1 MAEEFT
7 SKFKVDISD
16 LKKSLADARN
26 EIKLANAA
34 FKAGTAGM
42 DDWTKDADGL
52 TKKLEQLQTVLKSQ
66 KTILNT
72 YKQQLEQ
79 AEDAEQ
85 DSAKRADELRAKLKQ
100 LADQGVDKASDE
112 YKKYAA
118 ELKKAEA
125 EQDSN
130 EKSVN
135 KLRLQVLNAEAA
147 VGKTEKELR
156 QYENALDQ
164 AERGVEDL
172 SRAEDRAHDT
182 TGKLGDGFTV
192 LKGAM
197 ASLVADGIRKVASE
211 LKSLIVDGAKY
222 ADDILTLSKQ
232 TSVSTDTLQR
242 YGYMADLVDVEV
254 GTVAKSMQKLTKS
267 MSSARKGTGSAYDA
281 FEKLGVS
288 VTDSNGALRD
298 NEDVFNDVIG
308 ALGKMTN
315 ATERD
320 ATAMDIFG
328 KSATTLNPL
337 IEAGADQIAAWNKE
351 AEEMG
356 YIMDE
361 EALAGMGA
369 LQDSFD
375 RFNLQITAIKNNVS
389 AGLAPAV
396 SEGADQL
403 RRMVSDVDWK
413 AFGQQIGEVFKGLL
427 SAFEW
432 IVTHGAEVSAV
443 LSGIIAAFAAYKIM
457 QIVQSIG
464 TMTKALT
471 TMNAAANANPYVL
484 LVSVLV
490 GLAAATVSW
499 ANSLR
504 EAYMESDPLISSV
517 TAATDALGDQVQK
530 LNEISTAY
538 EEAKAAREANVESGL
553 TELAHVQSLYTELST
568 LADENGRV
576 TDANRARAE
585 FILGELNTALGTEYS
600 MQGNL
605 IQQYQ
610 SMKQSVDELIQKKRA
625 EVVLAAQ
632 EDAYRQAIVGRADAE
647 RALTDCVQAKYDAE
661 VKMADLAQEIT
672 EKQAEMNKA
681 AAEGSSATAGLGA
694 QISLLKQAYEE
705 AKGELADYDAAIQN
719 SAEVVDQY
727 ARDITE
733 YEKNATNAITD
744 NYDKIQYKSWETAKA
759 QGEASSEASQ
769 AVITAAQTASTQW
782 LDTLGK
788 MVSDATGKKVE
799 FEDAGSGMV
808 QAYVDGQK
816 QNELLPASEVQAIN
830 KQMMWHIRALNQ
842 EMAASGGN
850 AVEGLA
856 GGINANAFMAT
867 NAGRNL
873 AEQLLAG
880 FRARMDEHSPSK
892 EMKKSGKNAVLGTV
906 EGIEE
911 NKKLVNASATNL
923 ATGLVSA
930 MNNALKISGGTS
942 KVTGEIGKSA
952 ALGVIEGATKLK
964 GKMMKALEK
973 LGEVYINM
981 ANSRREAMKK
991 NNEPTI
997 QDEIAFWS
1005 EIVAAAKK
1013 GSAAYKLA
1021 VYNLQLAKL
1030 DLAIQI
1036 KKHNAEIKKAQAEV
1050 KKAQAELDK
1059 SQQETAKKAR
1069 ELKANLRKDTKKITQ
1084 QLTQD
1089 IAKAL
1094 NTYDDKVRQ
1103 IRDNLAS
1110 NMKSIQDNAAKE
1122 IAAVRENLTSEINAL
1137 WDNYE
1142 SAVASR
1148 KQSIMDSMN
1157 LFGTVK
1163 LEDWVSKD
1171 DLMRNLN
1178 QQVEALDAW
1187 NKVLNNL
1194 RGRIK
1199 NQNLLAELE
1208 KQGVGSLQ
1216 LLQSIDS
1223 MSNEQLRDYEALY
1236 AKKEQIAE
1244 NRALTENQDLLT
1256 QTQYQI
1262 ELLKQKAAEEEQ
1274 VIQDTATRTCEE
1286 LRTAA
1291 QAEITELTI
1300 ALAENIQALREAA
1313 DSQIAA
1319 LKQKYKEGM
1328 KDLIKEAKKDA
1339 TDIGKNLA
1347 NGIGEGFKK
1356 QMPAIAAEIRR
1367 QVADLVSSIKSQM
1380 KIASPS
1386 KVMAEIGDFMAQGL
1400 GVGYVDRMKKVK
1412 EDILGTLPNVAASNM
1427 LGGLQSGSVAGG
1439 TVNNSNSSRSMNFTQ
1454 NIYAP
1459 QQPSRIELYR
1469 QTKNLLELAERGA

>member
-172 SRAEDRAHDT
+172 SRAEDRANDT

-222 ADDILTLSKQ
+222 ADDLLTLSKQ

-267 MSSARKGTGSAYDA
+267 MSSASKGTGSAYKA
-281 FEKLGVS
+281 FEKLGVNI
-288 VTDSNGALRD
+288 TDSNGALRD

-315 ATERD
+315 ETERD
-320 ATAMDIFG
+320 ATAMDLFG
-328 KSATTLNPL
+328 KSATNLNPL

-361 EALAGMGA
+361 EALAGMSA

-413 AFGQQIGEVFKGLL
+413 AFGQQIGEAFKWLL

-457 QIVQSIG
+457 QIVQGIG

-499 ANSLR
+499 AKSLKDAYNESNYFIKGVKDATATINEHTQIINDMASAYD
-504 EAYMESDPLISSV
+504 EAR
-517 TAATDALGDQVQK
+517 T
-530 LNEISTAY
+530 
-538 EEAKAAREANVESGL
+538 AREENMNAGL
-553 TELAHVQSLYTELST
+553 AEMAHIETLTAELAT
-568 LADENGRV
+568 LADENGKV
-576 TDANRARAE
+576 AEKDQSRAQ
-585 FILGELNTALGTEYS
+585 FILGELNTALGTEYE
-600 MQGNL
+600 MQDGI
-605 IQQYQ
+605 IQQYKDMQ
-610 SMKQSVDELIQKKRA
+610 AAVDELIQKKRA
-625 EVVLAAQ
+625 EIILQSQ
-632 EDAYRQAIVGRADAE
+632 EEAYRQAITGRADAE
-647 RALTDCVQAKYDAE
+647 RELETAIQNKYNAE
-661 VKMADLAQEIT
+661 RKLGEISAEIT
-672 EKQAEMNKA
+672 SKQAEMNKEA
-681 AAEGSSATAGLGA
+681 AKGSQAVAGLGVE
-694 QISLLKQAYEE
+694 ISLLKQAYNE
-705 AKGELADYDAAIQN
+705 AKDSLGEYDKAIQK
-719 SAEVVDQY
+719 SADVVDQY
-727 ARDITE
+727 AHDVTQ
-733 YEKNATNAITD
+733 YEDNATKAITG
-744 NYDKIQYKSWETAKA
+744 NYKKIQYESWETAKA
-759 QGEASSEASQ
+759 QGEASNAASQ
-769 AVITAAQTASTQW
+769 AVITGAEAGTQAW
-782 LDTLGK
+782 SDSLGA
-788 MVSDATGKKVE
+788 MVSEATGKKVE
-799 FEDAGSGMV
+799 FKDAGEGMV

-816 QNELLPASEVQAIN
+816 YGEEMPATQVQVMAQKMMFQMQALAN
-830 KQMMWHIRALNQ
+830 KMGD
-842 EMAASGGN
+842 SGAN
-850 AVEGLA
+850 AVAGLA
-856 GGINANAFMAT
+856 NGVNANAFMAT

-880 FRARMDEHSPSK
+880 FRSRMDEHSPSK
-892 EMKKSGKNAVLGTV
+892 EMIKSGKNAVLGAV
-906 EGIEE
+906 KGIDD
-911 NKKLVNASATNL
+911 NKKLVNDSASSL
-923 ATGLVSA
+923 ASGIVNTMKTV
-930 MNNALKISGGTS
+930 LKINGGVS
-942 KVTGEIGKSA
+942 EVTGAVGKSI
-952 ALGVIEGATKLK
+952 ALGVIKGADEMK
-964 GKMMKALEK
+964 GDLMKSAEK
-973 LGEVYINM
+973 YAKPYVDA
-981 ANSRREAMKK
+981 ANQRRQDMKK
-991 NNEPTI
+991 SNEPTI
-997 QDEIAFWS
+997 QNEIAFWK
-1005 EIVAAAKK
+1005 EMVKAAKEGTDDYKTAAANL
-1013 GSAAYKLA
+1013 KLA
-1021 VYNLQLAKL
+1021 KK
-1030 DLAIQI
+1030 DLAAQV
-1036 KKHNAEIKKAQAEV
+1036 KAANAEIRKAE
-1050 KKAQAELDK
+1050 AELRK
-1059 SQQETAKKAR
+1059 NEKQTNAKIK
-1069 ELKANLRKDTKKITQ
+1069 ELTSTLKKDTKKIKK

-1089 IAKAL
+1089 IEKTL
-1094 NTYDDKVRQ
+1094 TTYDEKVGK
-1103 IRDNLAS
+1103 IRENLRK
-1110 NMKSIQDNAAKE
+1110 NWHDIQENTSKE
-1122 IAAVRENLTSEINAL
+1122 IASIRENLTNEINSL
-1137 WDNYE
+1137 WDNYYN
-1142 SAVASR
+1142 AVDSR

-1236 AKKEQIAE
+1236 EKKEQIAE
-1244 NRALTENQDLLT
+1244 NRALTENQNLLR
-1256 QTQYQI
+1256 QTEYQV

-1274 VIQDTATRTCEE
+1274 LVRDTAARTYEE

-1291 QAEITELTI
+1291 EQEVQELTV
-1300 ALAENIQALREAA
+1300 ALAEDIQALRVAA
-1313 DSQIAA
+1313 SNQISA
-1319 LKQKYKEGM
+1319 LRTEYKNQLKELAKETKKQGKE
-1328 KDLIKEAKKDA
+1328 
-1339 TDIGKNLA
+1339 IGNNLA
-1347 NGIGEGFKK
+1347 EGIGEGFNK
-1356 QMPAIAAEIRR
+1356 QMPAIAAEIQR
-1367 QVADLVSSIKSQM
+1367 QVQELVNSIRRQM

-1386 KVMAEIGDFMAQGL
+1386 KVFASIGDFMAQGL
-1400 GVGYVDRMKKVK
+1400 GVGFVDRMKQVRK
-1412 EDILGTLPNVAASNM
+1412 DIAQSMPNIAANNM
-1427 LGGLQSGSVAGG
+1427 LGGLQNAALATSAG
-1439 TVNNSNSSRSMNFTQ
+1439 TVNNSSMARTTNFTQ
-1454 NIYAP
+1454 IINAP